1 MKVRPNDLQ
10 DRLVGISAALRGAEP
25 LERPAPKAP
34 PAFLEGVLR
43 SVADRVADEVIE
55 RLTKYRDTNTSFGVV
70 GLMNQAIKERPEQEQ
85 EQVWRSG
92 FSGAIQDRLSIHIH
106 AALAQRGYSAALLR
120 FDSRDN
126 YDGMLEL
133 HISGAKAGVEESTE
147 AHARLVRGPNR
158 IDPQQGAVRTMALHT
173 TARLLSD
180 AAVEA
185 QAFDK
190 FSLREE
196 APESIRKATV
206 ALEKAARQLE
216 QLRGTQVGPEQAE
229 PYRDVQRAYASLL
242 FTLSGFDFLDR
253 VYRGAGDADR
263 ELLRR
268 GERSGLQQ
276 IAAALLEKTGITAG
290 NFERRIQEALVSLYE
305 SAPLSPTRPTK
316 ISATDYVSTQLSWA
330 SPEVLADPVKADL
343 LLKQARQLEMV
354 DLAVETKDFAR
365 ARDGL
370 RGVASDLSLSLGP
383 ALVTGQMIA
392 RLGDLELLAG
402 RDDKASRAYV
412 GALRV
417 MKLHLPNDHAL
428 IREVA
433 TKLKQSGER
442 WIASLDTDPKKP
454 MPFEARSARSE
465 ADAVAKELEL
475 DAILNS
481 KAPAITADPG
491 VGPAAF
497 AEALGRARPG
507 ELHTPPS
514 ETYWQLHYAIF
525 GPMRD

>member
-1 MKVRPNDLQ
+1 MKVRANDLQ
-10 DRLVGISAALRGAEP
+10 DRLVDISAALRGAEP
-25 LERPAPKAP
+25 LQRPAPKAP
-34 PAFLEGVLR
+34 PTGLDGAFR
-43 SVADRVADEVIE
+43 SVADCVADEVVE
-55 RLTKYRDTNTSFGVV
+55 RLTKFRDPDSSFGVA
-70 GLMNQAIKERPEQEQ
+70 GLMGEAMKGWPEQEQ

-92 FSGAIQDRLSIHIH
+92 FPGAFQDRLSAHIH
-106 AALAQRGYSAALLR
+106 AALAQRGYSAPLLR

-133 HISGAKAGVEESTE
+133 HIGGAKAGVEESTE

-190 FSLREE
+190 FSLREQ

-216 QLRGTQVGPEQAE
+216 QLRGTQIGPEQAE

-242 FTLSGFDFLDR
+242 FTLSGFDFLDH
-253 VYRGAGDADR
+253 VYRGAEDADR

-268 GERSGLQQ
+268 GERSGIKQ

-305 SAPLSPTRPTK
+305 SAPLSPTRPTQ
-316 ISATDYVSTQLSWA
+316 ISSTDYVSTQLSWA
-330 SPEVLADPVKADL
+330 SREVLSDPVKADL

-354 DLAVETKDFAR
+354 DLAVESKDFVR

-370 RGVASDLSLSLGP
+370 RGVASDLSWSLGP
-383 ALVTGQMIA
+383 VLVTGQMIA

-402 RDDKASRAYV
+402 HDDKASRAFV

-417 MKLHLPNDHAL
+417 MKQHLPNDHVL

-433 TKLKQSGER
+433 SKLKASGER
-442 WIASLDTDPKKP
+442 WIASLDSDPKKA
-454 MPFEARSARSE
+454 MPYEARTARFE
-465 ADAVAKELEL
+465 ADAIAKELEL
-475 DAILNS
+475 DAILSS
-481 KAPAITADPG
+481 KAPAITTDPG
-491 VGPAAF
+491 AGPAAF

-507 ELHTPPS
+507 ELHTPPNDKH
-514 ETYWQLHYAIF
+514 WQLHYAIF